1 MEPVQISYESIPIL
15 EIVLEKYVSLGRDGE
30 ELHEPLT
37 TSFRKRTYL
46 SYCWRNGVDKTRLI
60 LAIVGYSMNYHGE
73 IYLPNYRKNSN
84 FSYCPAEPIAS
95 RFYKNEL
102 SQGAS
107 MGQLKIVAVAR
118 SSSGGERC
126 LYF

>member
-1 MEPVQISYESIPIL
+1 MSLLQFY

-37 TSFRKRTYL
+37 TRLEKGHIYRIVGE
-46 SYCWRNGVDKTRLI
+46 NGVGKTRLI

-84 FSYCPAEPIAS
+84 FRTACRTCCESI
-95 RFYKNEL
+95 L
-102 SQGAS
+102 
-107 MGQLKIVAVAR
+107 
-118 SSSGGERC
+118 
-126 LYF
+126 